1 MASEISAAAA
11 APPTPTPAAVSPVKL
26 EAVPTPSEKP
36 AQSSKVVAVVDTE
49 QAVAEAIKPRDSV
62 RVNTQSVMSEQE
74 LSTAIESLNDMMQA
88 LDRNI
93 NFSVDPGTGK
103 DIVKVTDSNTGKTIR
118 QIPAQETLTFI
129 QNLDKMVGLLFDK
142 KT

>member
-1 MASEISAAAA
+1 MASEISVASS
-11 APPTPTPAAVSPVKL
+11 APPPPPVSPVKL
-26 EAVPTPSEKP
+26 EAVPSESAKP
-36 AQSSKVVAVVDTE
+36 APKQEPVQVMNTE
-49 QAVAEAIKPRDSV
+49 VAVAEAIKPRDEI
-62 RVNTQSVMSEQE
+62 RVDTQSVMSEQD
-74 LSTAIESLNDMMQA
+74 LSTAIQSLNDMMSA

-118 QIPAQETLTFI
+118 QIPAQETLSFI
-129 QNLDKMVGLLFDK
+129 QNLDKMVGLLFDS

>member
-1 MASEISAAAA
+1 MASEISVASS
-11 APPTPTPAAVSPVKL
+11 APPSVSPVKL
-26 EAVPTPSEKP
+26 ETVPTESAKP
-36 AQSSKVVAVVDTE
+36 APKPEPLTVVDTE
-49 QAVAEAIKPRDSV
+49 VAVAVAIKPREQI
-62 RVNTQSVMSEQE
+62 RVNTQSVMSEQD
-74 LSTAIESLNDMMQA
+74 LSVAIQSLNDMMSA

-118 QIPAQETLTFI
+118 QIPAQETLNFI
-129 QNLDKMVGLLFDK
+129 QNLDKMVGLLFDS

>member
-1 MASEISAAAA
+1 MIMASEISVASP
-11 APPTPTPAAVSPVKL
+11 APATVSPVKL
-26 EAVPTPSEKP
+26 EAFPTKSAKPVPEPEP
-36 AQSSKVVAVVDTE
+36 LQVVNTE
-49 QAVAEAIKPRDSV
+49 VAVAEATKPREQI
-62 RVNTQSVMSEQE
+62 RVNTQSVMSEQD
-74 LSTAIESLNDMMQA
+74 LSTAIQSLNDMMSA

-129 QNLDKMVGLLFDK
+129 QNLDKMVGLLFDS

>member
-1 MASEISAAAA
+1 MASEISATTAPQPPISPVTDNSKSNVVPL
-11 APPTPTPAAVSPVKL
+11 APPPTVIN
-26 EAVPTPSEKP
+26 
-36 AQSSKVVAVVDTE
+36 TE
-49 QAVAEAIKPRDSV
+49 TAVAEATKPRDSV
-62 RVNTQSVMSEQE
+62 HVNTESVMSKDD
-74 LSTAIESLNDMMQA
+74 LTSAIQSLNDMMSA

-103 DIVKVTDSNTGKTIR
+103 DVVKITDSNTGKTIR

-129 QNLDKMVGLLFDK
+129 QNLEKMVGLLFDS

>member
-1 MASEISAAAA
+1 MIMASEISVASS
-11 APPTPTPAAVSPVKL
+11 APPSVSPVKL
-26 EAVPTPSEKP
+26 EAVPVKSAEPAPKP
-36 AQSSKVVAVVDTE
+36 EPLQVVDTE
-49 QAVAEAIKPRDSV
+49 VAVAEAIKPREQI
-62 RVNTQSVMSEQE
+62 RVNTQSVMSEQD
-74 LSTAIESLNDMMQA
+74 LSTAIQSLNDMMSA

-129 QNLDKMVGLLFDK
+129 QNLDRMVGLLFDS

>member
-1 MASEISAAAA
+1 MDILTSA
-11 APPTPTPAAVSPVKL
+11 
-26 EAVPTPSEKP
+26 KP
-36 AQSSKVVAVVDTE
+36 APKQEPVQVVDTE
-49 QAVAEAIKPRDSV
+49 MAVAEAIKPRDQI
-62 RVNTQSVMSEQE
+62 RIDTQSVMSEQD
-74 LSTAIESLNDMMQA
+74 LTTAIQSLNDMMSA

-118 QIPAQETLTFI
+118 QIPAQETLSFI
-129 QNLDKMVGLLFDK
+129 QNLDKMVGLLFDT

>member
-1 MASEISAAAA
+1 MGSEISVASS
-11 APPTPTPAAVSPVKL
+11 APPPVSPVKL
-26 EAVPTPSEKP
+26 EAVPIESAKP
-36 AQSSKVVAVVDTE
+36 APRQEPVQVVDTE
-49 QAVAEAIKPRDSV
+49 MAIAEATKPRENI
-62 RVNTQSVMSEQE
+62 RVNTQSVMSEQD
-74 LSTAIESLNDMMQA
+74 LSIAIQSLNDMMSA

-103 DIVKVTDSNTGKTIR
+103 DVVRVTDTNTGKTIR

-129 QNLDKMVGLLFDK
+129 QNLDRMVGLLFDS